1 MNFLLYENFQDFKI
15 FLTPNHEEKLVSP
28 TKKEKKEKRA
38 ILTQVFTFDN
48 LNSFFL
54 ALMFPRTHLLVWQ
67 ESFFQPAPNYE
78 TKRCFY
84 LSNVNAG
91 YGPNA
96 SLKCSKWHWSNLM
109 FSQK

>member
-48 LNSFFL
+48 LNSFFPGTDVS
-54 ALMFPRTHLLVWQ
+54 AH
-67 ESFFQPAPNYE
+67 SFIGLTGVFLPTSSNSE

-84 LSNVNAG
+84 LTWMQATDRMPLSNV
-91 YGPNA
+91 PNDTD
-96 SLKCSKWHWSNLM
+96 LT
-109 FSQK
+109 